1 MVPDTF
7 HDFFVASAG
16 VAGALIGLLFV
27 AISVNPE
34 QIGEGGDASVRFRP
48 SAALSALLNP
58 LLLSLL
64 LLIPETGAGTA
75 VVALGLVGVVAVLA
89 LLVGVLRALRG
100 QRRAPV
106 VRSVLALVGQG
117 AVYVLQV
124 RLGMRLLRADD
135 RTGALQGLCVLI
147 IVLFAIAIDR
157 AWEFVGAKTPGLLG
171 TLFASRRPSARH
183 RDHAARSGGTGPSD
197 VG

>member
-1 MVPDTF
+1 MVPDDF

-27 AISVNPE
+27 AISVRPE

-64 LLIPETGAGTA
+64 LLIPDTQAGNSVVSVGLIGLVA
-75 VVALGLVGVVAVLA
+75 VVA
-89 LLVGVLRALRG
+89 LLVGVFRQLAHEPRVAL
-100 QRRAPV
+100 
-106 VRSVLALVGQG
+106 VRSVVLLLGQG
-117 AVYVLQV
+117 AVYVLEVWLGV
-124 RLGMRLLRADD
+124 RLIHGDHPVAP
-135 RTGALQGLCVLI
+135 LQGLCALVV
-147 IVLFAIAIDR
+147 VLFAIGIER
-157 AWEFVGAKTPGLLG
+157 AWEFVGAKMPGLIG
-171 TLFASRRPSARH
+171 ALFAIRRPHPTTSP
-183 RDHAARSGGTGPSD
+183 DVPPNEPGPRR